1 MIGKNEEESKV
12 ISIPAVLD
20 ILEKRKKD
28 GELGY
33 EQQLAYEHASKCAS
47 ISKSEAE
54 KMQKE
59 LEEAGL
65 SAKGAIKVIDV
76 MPINDTQLK
85 QVLVIE
91 KKNIEEETIK
101 KVMEIVNKFKK

>member
-1 MIGKNEEESKV
+1 MIGKNEEESRV
-12 ISIPAVLD
+12 VSTPVALD

-33 EQQLAYEHASKCAS
+33 EQQLADEHASKLHLPTKAN
-47 ISKSEAE
+47 AE
-54 KMQKE
+54 KMQEELKE
-59 LEEAGL
+59 HGL
-65 SAKGAIKVIDV
+65 SAKGAVKVIDV
-76 MPINDTQLK
+76 MPLNETQLK

-101 KVMEIVNKFKK
+101 KVMEIVNKYR